1 MAILF
6 AAAKNTNGVSVFPV
20 IALGVALIVALIIAL
35 RVYRDLKGEA
45 EESLTEPD
53 DLFESLIA
61 AYAAGQMSQ
70 DEYFRARD
78 AVGRA
83 GAGAGHSGP
92 SSTLPVTP
100 KAEPTAAP
108 LQPLDPETS
117 SEPAPPAGPVASDP
131 E

>member
-1 MAILF
+1 MAILL

-20 IALGVALIVALIIAL
+20 IALGVALIIALIVAM
-35 RVYRDLKGEA
+35 RVYRDLKGGV

-78 AVGRA
+78 AVVRA
-83 GAGAGHSGP
+83 AAGHSGP
-92 SSTLPVTP
+92 SSSLPVTL
-100 KAEPTAAP
+100 KAEPSAASGH
-108 LQPLDPETS
+108 PLDPETS
-117 SEPAPPAGPVASDP
+117 REPTPPAGPIVPDP
-131 E
+131 G